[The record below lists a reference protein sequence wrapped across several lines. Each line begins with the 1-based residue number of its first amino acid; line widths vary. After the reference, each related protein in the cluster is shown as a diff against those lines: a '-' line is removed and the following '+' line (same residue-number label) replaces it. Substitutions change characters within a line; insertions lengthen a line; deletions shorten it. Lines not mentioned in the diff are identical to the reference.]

1 MDPNTAE
8 NQLAAKR
15 EQKFLRFKLE
25 PGDYAL
31 LDQLP
36 APQREVLLTDGS
48 YQSRAEKLNIPVGTL
63 RSRLHRARA
72 ALEALRNG
80 KPVID
85 SRITQLN

>member
-1 MDPNTAE
+1 MDPNTVGTPLP
-8 NQLAAKR
+8 QKR
-15 EQKFLRFKLE
+15 EQKFLRFKLTPE
-25 PGDYAL
+25 DVAL

-36 APQREVLLTDGS
+36 APQREAILCDGT
-48 YQSRAEKLNIPVGTL
+48 YQERAAKLNIPVGTV

-80 KPVID
+80 QGVID